1 MLRYLVRRLALLVVM
16 FWLVSLLTFGVFFAL
31 PSGDPA
37 QRFAGQATSPETIAA
52 ARESLGLDK
61 PLPVQYL
68 RFAKGLIP
76 LPGTFLD
83 EDVYYSF
90 NNGVPVREEIAKR
103 LPVTAALVLG
113 ALGFVLVVSLPLGAW
128 CAVKPRSLLDR
139 TTMVATLVL
148 LSIPSFVLA
157 YLLLYVLWFKLGVAQ
172 PSGLPPDT
180 PVWRSVL
187 DGRFLLPWLALGSAL
202 VALYTRMIR
211 SSMLETLS
219 SDPIRTARA
228 KGIGEP
234 WVVGKH
240 ALRGALAPV
249 VTILGLDFG
258 VLLGGSVVI
267 ETAFGLPGI
276 GQYAVQ
282 SVLSNDLPAIMG
294 VTVFAATCVLIANL
308 LVDLLYAV
316 LDPRVRLA

>member
-1 MLRYLVRRLALLVVM
+1 MLRYVVERLALLVVM

-37 QRFAGQATSPETIAA
+37 VRFVGQATSPETVAA
-52 ARESLGLDK
+52 AREALGLDE
-61 PLPVQYL
+61 PLPVQYG
-68 RFAKGLIP
+68 RFAKGLVP

-83 EDVYYSF
+83 DEVYFSF
-90 NNGVPVREEIAKR
+90 NNGVPVREEISKR
-103 LPVTAALVLG
+103 APVTLALVGGALVL
-113 ALGFVLVVSLPLGAW
+113 VLIVSLPLGAL
-128 CAVKPRSLLDR
+128 CAVKPRSALDR
-139 TTMVATLVL
+139 AAMVTTLVL

-157 YLLLYVLWFKLGVAQ
+157 YLLLYVFWFKLGIAP
-172 PSGLPPDT
+172 PSGLPADE

-187 DGRFLLPWLALGSAL
+187 DGRFVLPWIALGSAM
-202 VALYTRMIR
+202 VALYIRMIR

-228 KGIGEP
+228 KGIRESR
-234 WVVGKH
+234 VVGKH
-240 ALRGALAPV
+240 ALRGALVPI
-249 VTILGLDFG
+249 VTIVGLDFG
-258 VLLGGSVVI
+258 VLIGGSVVI

-276 GQYAVQ
+276 GQYAAQ

-294 VTVFAATCVLIANL
+294 VTVFAAACVLVANL
-308 LVDLLYAV
+308 VIDLLYAV